1 MDRNEA
7 AAALAGVD
15 SAHERLAQQIGNCPP
30 GRHAAFGLVM
40 AILVGS
46 PSLEMPLQMFA
57 LPVAMALLVGILAYD
72 RRRFGVFI
80 NGYRRGATLPLTLL
94 LAGMLGVLLVA
105 SIHARDAGMSPWTK
119 AGIAALAFAVATTV
133 SVVWQRIYLRELRG
147 GRR

>member
-15 SAHERLAQQIGNCPP
+15 TAHERLAQQLGTCPP
-30 GRHAAFGLVM
+30 WRHAAFGLVM

-46 PSLEMPLQMFA
+46 PSLEMPLQMFG
-57 LPVAMALLVGILAYD
+57 LPVAMALLVAILVYD

-94 LAGMLGVLLVA
+94 IAGTMGVLLVT
-105 SIHARDAGMSPWTK
+105 SIHAREAGMSPWTK
-119 AGIAALAFAVATTV
+119 AGIAAVAFAIATGV